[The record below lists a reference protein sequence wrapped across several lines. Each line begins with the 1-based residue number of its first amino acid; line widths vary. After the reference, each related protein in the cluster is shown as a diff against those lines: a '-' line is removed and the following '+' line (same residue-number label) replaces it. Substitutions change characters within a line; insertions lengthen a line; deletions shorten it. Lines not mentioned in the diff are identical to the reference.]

1 MRTLRK
7 WNASNASA
15 MGESGLM
22 ESIVSSETI
31 TNVVSSAQMI
41 DQLTAKGVMFVMLMF
56 MLFVCY
62 MLFRWIFSYINSMQ
76 EQIRFNEKL
85 EVNMEKI
92 ANSVSQ
98 SLDFLKEDLKEQK
111 TLNESL
117 RAQLASNA
125 SLFTAEIK
133 ELESR
138 LYRILRSNG
147 IKGIRDEL

>member
-7 WNASNASA
+7 WNAPNASV

-22 ESIVSSETI
+22 ESIATNETI
-31 TNVVSSAQMI
+31 TSVVTSAQMI

-76 EQIRFNEKL
+76 EQIRFNEKI
-85 EVNMEKI
+85 EINMEKI

-111 TLNESL
+111 AHNEAL
-117 RAQLASNA
+117 RTQLTSNA
-125 SLFTAEIK
+125 SLFTTEIK

>member
-1 MRTLRK
+1 M
-7 WNASNASA
+7 A
-15 MGESGLM
+15 
-22 ESIVSSETI
+22 
-31 TNVVSSAQMI
+31 
-41 DQLTAKGVMFVMLMF
+41 F
-56 MLFVCY
+56 Y
-62 MLFRWIFSYINSMQ
+62 
-76 EQIRFNEKL
+76 RFNEKI
-85 EVNMEKI
+85 EINMEKI

-111 TLNESL
+111 AHNEAL
-117 RAQLASNA
+117 RTQLTSNA

>member
-1 MRTLRK
+1 
-7 WNASNASA
+7 
-15 MGESGLM
+15 M
-22 ESIVSSETI
+22 ETMTTQEAIVS
-31 TNVVSSAQMI
+31 VVNSAQMI

-62 MLFRWIFSYINSMQ
+62 MLFFWIFSYLNSIQ
-76 EQIRFNEKL
+76 EQIRFNEKI
-85 EVNMEKI
+85 EVNMDKI

-98 SLDFLKEDLKEQK
+98 SLEFLKEDLKEQK
-111 TLNESL
+111 ANNETL
-117 RAQLASNA
+117 RTQLANNA
-125 SLFTAEIK
+125 SLFAEEIK

>member
-1 MRTLRK
+1 
-7 WNASNASA
+7 
-15 MGESGLM
+15 M
-22 ESIVSSETI
+22 ESIATNETI
-31 TNVVSSAQMI
+31 TSVVTSAQMI

-76 EQIRFNEKL
+76 EQIRFNEKI
-85 EVNMEKI
+85 EINMEKI

-111 TLNESL
+111 AHNEAL
-117 RAQLASNA
+117 RTQLTSNA